1 MLKFFLSFANS
12 HQINKLEQDFFWN
25 LEELLWWKAVRTKTC
40 CRRCVRTPISS
51 CPFYICRNATTFSNY
66 STSAAS
72 KNAEEGK
79 NSRRLKRRHRVCY
92 FVFSVSPVEAL
103 QAMLAS
109 PLVKM
114 ILLTV
119 RQPRPGRGRRGPQGQ
134 PVSKLFAKSPGL
146 PGTSSPP
153 QCVWILNYLFAFADL
168 LISQEFEWF
177 FVLKTLSRTNMRH
190 NWIHFL
196 R

>member
-119 RQPRPGRGRRGPQGQ
+119 RQPRPGRGRED
-134 PVSKLFAKSPGL
+134 
-146 PGTSSPP
+146 
-153 QCVWILNYLFAFADL
+153 QCQNCLQKARDCPAPAPLLSVFEFWIIYLLL
-168 LISQEFEWF
+168 LIYWF
-177 FVLKTLSRTNMRH
+177 LKNSSDSLY
-190 NWIHFL
+190 
-196 R
+196 